1 MLTFLKPNMKIF
13 WATFFLVL
21 ATSLNTILANPVEN
35 EELLAQI
42 DLDTLRQA
50 AAQLPQLLGNSAP
63 VDPNDNGDQVKKL

>member
-1 MLTFLKPNMKIF
+1 MLTFFEPNMKIF

-21 ATSLNTILANPVEN
+21 ATSLNTIWANPVEN